1 MTVVSNDPSRWP
13 LIIFGFSTAIGWLPP
28 VVYDWVLTLG
38 QEIELIWDRHRG
50 LFQGADDILR
60 ALLASSACASFVG
73 VSCLELGFSIS
84 TALHSAS
91 MGIQMLDGALQNFS
105 GVQMFVLGPRLI
117 LSVREYHAKLV
128 AESGADISL
137 SSIVFE
143 ERLHVPTSST
153 M

>member
-1 MTVVSNDPSRWP
+1 
-13 LIIFGFSTAIGWLPP
+13 
-28 VVYDWVLTLG
+28 
-38 QEIELIWDRHRG
+38 
-50 LFQGADDILR
+50 
-60 ALLASSACASFVG
+60 
-73 VSCLELGFSIS
+73 
-84 TALHSAS
+84 

-137 SSIVFE
+137 SSIFFE